1 MLTYAD
7 VCLQLALG
15 SAYLRTYE
23 THALKEAAERQQTY
37 ACAAYLRTYET
48 HALKEAAERQ
58 QTYACAQRGSRA
70 PADIRM
76 RLTRQ

>member
-37 ACAAYLRTYET
+37 ACA
-48 HALKEAAERQ
+48 
-58 QTYACAQRGSRA
+58 
-70 PADIRM
+70 
-76 RLTRQ
+76 